1 MSIAD
6 ELAAAEIHLCR
17 AVAQLGKIAGSAKQM
32 PSGRVW
38 VGSLTEYKRAVRLLL
53 ATRELE
59 RRTRRYEQSKREE
72 SAVAEGMTYDQMI
85 DESVSCGDNH
95 G

>member
-1 MSIAD
+1 VSIAD
-6 ELAAAEIHLCR
+6 ELAAAEVHICR
-17 AVAQLGKIAGSAKQM
+17 AVAQLGKIAGSAKRM

-59 RRTRRYEQSKREE
+59 RRARRYEQIKQEATSHE
-72 SAVAEGMTYDQMI
+72 Q
-85 DESVSCGDNH
+85 
-95 G
+95 

>member
-6 ELAAAEIHLCR
+6 ELAAAEVHICR
-17 AVAQLGKIAGSAKQM
+17 AVAQLGKIAGGAKRM
-32 PSGRVW
+32 PSGHVW

-59 RRTRRYEQSKREE
+59 RRARRYEQIKQEAAGYE
-72 SAVAEGMTYDQMI
+72 Q
-85 DESVSCGDNH
+85 
-95 G
+95 